1 MTTPIDER
9 ADLKELQE
17 RLAEKEGFGEAMRR
31 LRRTQK
37 MIAHRKSEI
46 KVVPPARGEWK
57 TFRVYGSCRA

>member
-1 MTTPIDER
+1 MTAPIDER
-9 ADLKELQE
+9 VDLKELHE

-37 MIAHRKSEI
+37 MLAHRKHEI

-57 TFRVYGSCRA
+57 TFRVYGPCRA